1 MTFFLQNNA
10 LISSLHANTFFDQT
24 LILCLL
30 GVLFFSNA
38 LLCLSV
44 YSGGNH
50 GCVNVRSAI
59 SKEVKGDPSCLGT
72 QQRTDMGTKFRKLF
86 PREKFDQA
94 QGPPRQIAMFGSL
107 FCACPEG
114 DSPSAKRQYDA
125 VRLCTRACTSHC
137 SFSSLLVSSLHFA
150 LIRVRAL
157 P

>member
-1 MTFFLQNNA
+1 MFSCAVVHSIACFFFN
-10 LISSLHANTFFDQT
+10 SLYD
-24 LILCLL
+24 
-30 GVLFFSNA
+30 VLFLLSLYPPHEFHTKIDCSPSPSRFVSFSFS
-38 LLCLSV
+38 LFKL
-44 YSGGNH
+44 SGGNH

-72 QQRTDMGTKFRKLF
+72 QQRTDLGAKFRKLF

-125 VRLCTRACTSHC
+125 VG
-137 SFSSLLVSSLHFA
+137 FSSAHVVMSLASRSS
-150 LIRVRAL
+150 
-157 P
+157 